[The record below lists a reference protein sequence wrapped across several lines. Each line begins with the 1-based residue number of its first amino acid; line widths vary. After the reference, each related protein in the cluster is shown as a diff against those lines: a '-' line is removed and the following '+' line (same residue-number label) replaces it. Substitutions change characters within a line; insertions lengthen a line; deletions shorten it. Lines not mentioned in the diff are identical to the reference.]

1 MDQKNQ
7 YKNKFDNFIRYSSL
21 GFEMMAIIGAG
32 TFGGYKIDQWM
43 DNEFKGFTFGLM
55 VISVVFAIVYG
66 TKSLLKRGNSR
77 KPEVGRQKM
86 EDRSKKL
93 ED

>member
-21 GFEMMAIIGAG
+21 GFEMMAIIGIG

-43 DNEFKGFTFGLM
+43 SNNFKAFTLGLM
-55 VISVVFAIVYG
+55 VLSVILAIIYG
-66 TKSLLKRGNSR
+66 TRSLLK
-77 KPEVGRQKM
+77 KPK
-86 EDRSKKL
+86 DRSQK
-93 ED
+93 